1 MTYRKIN
8 ILRKWVI
15 RSGLQQSK
23 LSVVRIVVL
32 GSLMRD
38 PSCPLRTSV
47 ILSTLILRGGW
58 AGAANTKKN
67 ITSAGTATPTTLRL
81 RLHSVSAHAAS
92 VMSKGES
99 SRMEREDL
107 VLEESTRV
115 ALITLAA
122 GEESPWH
129 HHSAVTEQVVC
140 VS

>member
-1 MTYRKIN
+1 MVWCSFISSQSTEPECHITNRSTGHQKRTAFGS
-8 ILRKWVI
+8 LRW
-15 RSGLQQSK
+15 RSG
-23 LSVVRIVVL
+23 
-32 GSLMRD
+32 
-38 PSCPLRTSV
+38 
-47 ILSTLILRGGW
+47 
-58 AGAANTKKN
+58 AGY
-67 ITSAGTATPTTLRL
+67 L
-81 RLHSVSAHAAS
+81 S

-140 VS
+140 VSGKKRSNSRRLQCRSSFPRGSGARSCQE

>member
-58 AGAANTKKN
+58 VGAANTKKN

-81 RLHSVSAHAAS
+81 RLHFMGAHAAVFFKTVGTDFS
-92 VMSKGES
+92 V
-99 SRMEREDL
+99 
-107 VLEESTRV
+107 
-115 ALITLAA
+115 
-122 GEESPWH
+122 
-129 HHSAVTEQVVC
+129 
-140 VS
+140 

>member
-58 AGAANTKKN
+58 VGAANTKKN
-67 ITSAGTATPTTLRL
+67 ITSAGTATPTTGCGFQFR
-81 RLHSVSAHAAS
+81 AAAFFYS
-92 VMSKGES
+92 FYHLQK
-99 SRMEREDL
+99 
-107 VLEESTRV
+107 
-115 ALITLAA
+115 
-122 GEESPWH
+122 
-129 HHSAVTEQVVC
+129 
-140 VS
+140 

>member
-1 MTYRKIN
+1 MRQRDRFVPLP
-8 ILRKWVI
+8 LRKPA
-15 RSGLQQSK
+15 RY
-23 LSVVRIVVL
+23 
-32 GSLMRD
+32 
-38 PSCPLRTSV
+38 
-47 ILSTLILRGGW
+47 
-58 AGAANTKKN
+58 AG
-67 ITSAGTATPTTLRL
+67 
-81 RLHSVSAHAAS
+81 

-140 VS
+140 VSGKITLKLAPSSMPVILSSGQRRQILPGVKHSLSNSERFASTYLLVQQGAYDFVPSSS